1 MRSLVE
7 DEMAFAV
14 RVYQHGGPEVL
25 KYEEIQLPE
34 PGAGE
39 VRIKQT
45 AIGLNFIDTYFRTGL
60 YKPAAYPFT
69 PGNEGAG
76 VVVSLGKGVKGL
88 KKGDRVAYGT
98 VPGSYASERNVPAD
112 KLIKLPKKVS
122 DKVAAAMMLK
132 GLTAQYLLRSLF
144 KVKKGHTVLVHAA
157 AGGVGQIL
165 TQWAR
170 ALGATVIAT
179 VGSKDKAVLAKKN
192 GAHHVILYR
201 EEDVAK
207 RVAEITKGKKC
218 DVVYDGVGK
227 STFMSSLDSLKPRG
241 MLATYGNASG
251 PVDGVNLGILATKGS
266 LIVSR
271 PTMAHYFATR
281 KELEAGAK
289 DLMKV
294 IEKGKV
300 KIQVNQTYPLKEV
313 ERAHRDL
320 EGRNTT
326 GQTVLL
332 P

>member
-1 MRSLVE
+1 
-7 DEMAFAV
+7 MAFAV
-14 RVYQHGGPEVL
+14 RVHTHGGPEVL
-25 KYEEIQLPE
+25 KYEEITLPE
-34 PGAGE
+34 PGPGE
-39 VRIKQT
+39 ARIKQT

-60 YKPAAYPFT
+60 YKPAAYPFV

-76 VVVSLGKGVKGL
+76 VVVSVGKGVKGL
-88 KKGDRVAYGT
+88 KKGDRVVYGNMT
-98 VPGSYASERNVPAD
+98 GSYASERNIPAD
-112 KLIKLPKKVS
+112 KLIKLPKKIS
-122 DKVAAAMMLK
+122 DKTAAAMMLK

-144 KVKKGHTVLVHAA
+144 KVKKGHVVLIHAA

-165 TQWAR
+165 TQWANH
-170 ALGATVIAT
+170 LGATVIGT
-179 VGSKDKAVLAKKN
+179 VGSKDKEKIAKKN
-192 GAHHVILYR
+192 GCHHVILYR
-201 EEDVAK
+201 DEDVAK

-271 PTMAHYFATR
+271 PTMAHYFGTR

-300 KIQVNQTYPLKEV
+300 KIQVNQTYPLKDA

-320 EGRNTT
+320 EARNTT

>member
-1 MRSLVE
+1 
-7 DEMAFAV
+7 MAFAV
-14 RVYQHGGPEVL
+14 RVYEHGGPEVM
-25 KYEEIQLPE
+25 KYEEISLPD
-34 PGAGE
+34 PGPGE
-39 VRIKQT
+39 VRIRQT

-60 YKPAAYPFT
+60 YKPANYPFS

-76 VVVSLGKGVKGL
+76 VVVALGKGVKGL

-98 VPGSYASERNVPAD
+98 LQGAYATERNVPAD
-112 KLIKLPKKVS
+112 RVIKLPKSVS
-122 DKVAAAMMLK
+122 DKTAAAMMLK

-144 KVKKGHTVLVHAA
+144 RVKKGHVVLVHAA

-165 TQWAR
+165 TQWAN
-170 ALGATVIAT
+170 ALGATVIGT
-179 VGSKDKAVLAKKN
+179 VGSKDKQKIAKKN
-192 GAHHVILYR
+192 GCHHVILYR
-201 EEDVAK
+201 DEDVAK

-241 MLATYGNASG
+241 TLASYGNASG
-251 PVDGVNLGILATKGS
+251 PVEGVNLGILATKGS
-266 LIVSR
+266 LFVTR
-271 PTMAHYFATR
+271 PTMIHYFATR

-289 DLMKV
+289 DLFKV

-300 KIQVNQTYPLKEV
+300 KIQINQTYPLQEV
-313 ERAHRDL
+313 QQAHRDL
-320 EGRNTT
+320 EARNTT

>member
-1 MRSLVE
+1 
-7 DEMAFAV
+7 MAYAV
-14 RVYQHGGPEVL
+14 RVYEHGGPEVL

-34 PGAGE
+34 PGKGE

-60 YKPAAYPFT
+60 YKPASYPFS

-76 VVVSLGKGVKGL
+76 VVVSVGKGVKGF
-88 KKGDRVAYGT
+88 KRGDRVAYGI
-98 VPGSYASERNVPAD
+98 VPGAYATERNVPAD

-132 GLTAQYLLRSLF
+132 GLTAQYLLRTLF
-144 KVKKGHTVLVHAA
+144 RVKKGHTVLVHAA

-165 TQWAR
+165 TQWAN

-179 VGSKDKAVLAKKN
+179 VGSKDKAKIARKN

-201 EEDVAK
+201 DEDVAA

-251 PVDGVNLGILATKGS
+251 PVEGVNLGILATKGS
-266 LIVSR
+266 LIVTR

-281 KELEAGAK
+281 KELEAGAR
-289 DLMKV
+289 DLMKM

-300 KIQVNQTYPLKEV
+300 KIQVNQTYPLKDV
-313 ERAHRDL
+313 AKAHQDL
-320 EGRNTT
+320 EARNTT

>member
-1 MRSLVE
+1 
-7 DEMAFAV
+7 MAFAV

-98 VPGSYASERNVPAD
+98 MPGSYATERNIAAD

-179 VGSKDKAVLAKKN
+179 VGSKDKADIARKN

-201 EEDVAK
+201 DEDVAK

-241 MLATYGNASG
+241 MLASYGNASG
-251 PVDGVNLGILATKGS
+251 AVEGVNLGILAAKGS

-271 PTMAHYFATR
+271 PTMGHYFATR

-294 IEKGKV
+294 VEKGKV
-300 KIQVNQTYPLKEV
+300 KIQINQTYPLKEV

-320 EGRNTT
+320 ESRNTT

>member
-1 MRSLVE
+1 M
-7 DEMAFAV
+7 
-14 RVYQHGGPEVL
+14 
-25 KYEEIQLPE
+25 
-34 PGAGE
+34 
-39 VRIKQT
+39 
-45 AIGLNFIDTYFRTGL
+45 
-60 YKPAAYPFT
+60 
-69 PGNEGAG
+69 
-76 VVVSLGKGVKGL
+76 
-88 KKGDRVAYGT
+88 
-98 VPGSYASERNVPAD
+98 
-112 KLIKLPKKVS
+112 
-122 DKVAAAMMLK
+122 
-132 GLTAQYLLRSLF
+132 
-144 KVKKGHTVLVHAA
+144 
-157 AGGVGQIL
+157 
-165 TQWAR
+165 
-170 ALGATVIAT
+170 IAT
-179 VGSKDKAVLAKKN
+179 VGSKDKAALAKKN

-227 STFMSSLDSLKPRG
+227 STFISSLDSLKPRG

-251 PVDGVNLGILATKGS
+251 PVEGVNLGILAAKGS

-300 KIQVNQTYPLKEV
+300 KIQINQTYPLKEV

-320 EGRNTT
+320 EARNTT

>member
-1 MRSLVE
+1 
-7 DEMAFAV
+7 MAFAV
-14 RVYQHGGPEVL
+14 RVHTHGGPEVL
-25 KYEEIQLPE
+25 KYEEITLPE
-34 PGAGE
+34 PGPGE
-39 VRIKQT
+39 ARIKQT
-45 AIGLNFIDTYFRTGL
+45 AVGLNFIDTYFRTGL
-60 YKPAAYPFT
+60 YKPAAYPFV

-76 VVVSLGKGVKGL
+76 VVVSVGKGVKGL
-88 KKGDRVAYGT
+88 KKGDRVAYGNMS
-98 VPGSYASERNVPAD
+98 GSYTTERNIPAD

-144 KVKKGHTVLVHAA
+144 KVKKKHIVLVHAA

-165 TQWAR
+165 TQWANH
-170 ALGATVIAT
+170 LGATVIGT
-179 VGSKDKAVLAKKN
+179 VGSKDKVAIAKKN
-192 GAHHVILYR
+192 GCHHVILYR

-241 MLATYGNASG
+241 MLVTYGNASG

-271 PTMAHYFATR
+271 PTMVHYFATR
-281 KELEAGAK
+281 KDLEAGAK

-320 EGRNTT
+320 EARNTT

>member
-1 MRSLVE
+1 
-7 DEMAFAV
+7 MAFAV
-14 RVYQHGGPEVL
+14 RVYEHGGPEVL
-25 KYEEIQLPE
+25 KYEEITLPE
-34 PGAGE
+34 PGARE

-60 YKPAAYPFT
+60 YKPAAYPFS

-76 VVVSLGKGVKGL
+76 VVLSVGKGVKGL

-98 VPGSYASERNVPAD
+98 VPGSYTTERNVPAD

-122 DKVAAAMMLK
+122 DKTAAAMMLK
-132 GLTAQYLLRSLF
+132 GLTAQYLLRSTF
-144 KVKKGHTVLVHAA
+144 KVKKGHTVLIHAA

-179 VGSKDKAVLAKKN
+179 VGSKDKAALAKKL

-227 STFMSSLDSLKPRG
+227 STFVSSLDSLKPRG

-251 PVDGVNLGILATKGS
+251 AVDGVNLGILATKGS
-266 LIVSR
+266 LIVTR
-271 PTMAHYFATR
+271 PTMVHYFSTR

-289 DLMKV
+289 DLFKAV
-294 IEKGKV
+294 EKGKV
-300 KIQVNQTYPLKEV
+300 KIQINQTYPLKDV
-313 ERAHRDL
+313 QQAHRDL
-320 EGRNTT
+320 EARNTT

>member
-1 MRSLVE
+1 LE
-7 DEMAFAV
+7 EEAMAFAV
-14 RVYQHGGPEVL
+14 RVYEHGGPEVL
-25 KYEEIQLPE
+25 KYEEVTLAD
-34 PGAGE
+34 PGPGE
-39 VRIKQT
+39 VRIRQT

-60 YKPAAYPFT
+60 YKPAAYPFS

-76 VVVSLGKGVKGL
+76 VITALGKGVKGF

-98 VPGSYASERNVPAD
+98 VPGAYSSERNVPAD

-144 KVKKGHTVLVHAA
+144 KVKKGHTILVHAA

-165 TQWAR
+165 TQWGK

-179 VGSKDKAVLAKKN
+179 VGSKEKAAIAKKN

-201 EEDVAK
+201 DEDVAK

-241 MLATYGNASG
+241 TLATYGNASG
-251 PVDGVNLGILATKGS
+251 PVEGVNLGILATKGS
-266 LIVSR
+266 LIVTR
-271 PTMAHYFATR
+271 PTMVHYFATR

-289 DLMKV
+289 DLMKA
-294 IEKGKV
+294 IEKGKI
-300 KIQVNQTYPLKEV
+300 KIQINQTYPLKEV

-320 EGRNTT
+320 EARNTT
-326 GQTVLL
+326 GQTVLM

>member
-1 MRSLVE
+1 
-7 DEMAFAV
+7 
-14 RVYQHGGPEVL
+14 
-25 KYEEIQLPE
+25 
-34 PGAGE
+34 
-39 VRIKQT
+39 
-45 AIGLNFIDTYFRTGL
+45 
-60 YKPAAYPFT
+60 
-69 PGNEGAG
+69 
-76 VVVSLGKGVKGL
+76 
-88 KKGDRVAYGT
+88 
-98 VPGSYASERNVPAD
+98 
-112 KLIKLPKKVS
+112 
-122 DKVAAAMMLK
+122 MLK

-144 KVKKGHTVLVHAA
+144 KVKKKHVVLVHAA

-165 TQWAR
+165 TQWAN
-170 ALGATVIAT
+170 ALGATVIGT
-179 VGSKDKAVLAKKN
+179 VGSKEKAAIAKKN
-192 GAHHVILYR
+192 GCHHVILYR
-201 EEDVAK
+201 DEDVAK

-241 MLATYGNASG
+241 MLVSYGNASG

-294 IEKGKV
+294 VEKGKV
-300 KIQVNQTYPLKEV
+300 KIQVNQTYPLKEAQQ
-313 ERAHRDL
+313 AHRDL
-320 EGRNTT
+320 EARNTT